1 MSKKSLL
8 PRLPRTEQKQ
18 RSNDRLT
25 NILLTAIIK
34 ANPHHDPTVKDET
47 RLARAREALL
57 GEPNS
62 RGRKSIKDDLL
73 LFPVYEAAFRVEND
87 KMKRA
92 LLSFQDKEVRDEW
105 VKQLQIDVASETGI
119 AKEFAPEF
127 AREMTEQK
135 SIEDWLR
142 KIIGALSLTSAD
154 MADLEGLV
162 TGDSPKAERLKR
174 ILADL
179 EAVGIRSQSPFRT
192 EIDDLN
198 PDTE

>member
-1 MSKKSLL
+1 M
-8 PRLPRTEQKQ
+8 
-18 RSNDRLT
+18 
-25 NILLTAIIK
+25 
-34 ANPHHDPTVKDET
+34 
-47 RLARAREALL
+47 
-57 GEPNS
+57 
-62 RGRKSIKDDLL
+62 

-92 LLSFQDKEVRDEW
+92 LLSFQDQEVRDEW
-105 VKQLQIDVASETGI
+105 VKQLEKDVASETGI

-127 AREMTEQK
+127 TREMTEQK

-162 TGDSPKAERLKR
+162 AGDSPKAERLKR
-174 ILADL
+174 IFAEL

>member
-8 PRLPRTEQKQ
+8 PRLARTEQKQ
-18 RSNDRLT
+18 RSNDRLI

-34 ANPHHDPTVKDET
+34 ANPNHDPTVKDET

-62 RGRKSIKDDLL
+62 RGRKSVKDHLQ
-73 LFPVYEAAFRVEND
+73 LFPVYEAAFRVEKD
-87 KMKRA
+87 KMRRA
-92 LLSFQDKEVRDEW
+92 LLAVQRKEVQGEW
-105 VKQLQIDVASETGI
+105 TLQLEQDVASETGI

-127 AREMTEQK
+127 AREMTDQK

-142 KIIGALSLTSAD
+142 KIIGAISLTSAD

-162 TGDSPKAERLKR
+162 AGDSSKAERLKR

-179 EAVGIRSQSPFRT
+179 EAVGIRCQSPFRT
-192 EIDDLN
+192 EMDDLN

>member
-18 RSNDRLT
+18 RSSDRLT

-62 RGRKSIKDDLL
+62 RGRKAIKDDLL
-73 LFPVYEAAFRVEND
+73 LFPVYEAAFRVEKD

-92 LLSFQDKEVRDEW
+92 LISIQDQEVQDEW
-105 VKQLQIDVASETGI
+105 TSQLEQEFASATEI

-142 KIIGALSLTSAD
+142 KIIGSLSLTSAD

-162 TGDSPKAERLKR
+162 AGDSPKAERLKR

-179 EAVGIRSQSPFRT
+179 EALGIQSQSPFRT

-198 PDTE
+198 TDTE

>member
-8 PRLPRTEQKQ
+8 PRLARTEQKQ

-62 RGRKSIKDDLL
+62 RGRKSTRDDLL

-92 LLSFQDKEVRDEW
+92 LLSFQDQEVRDEW
-105 VKQLQIDVASETGI
+105 VKQLEKDV
-119 AKEFAPEF
+119 
-127 AREMTEQK
+127 
-135 SIEDWLR
+135 
-142 KIIGALSLTSAD
+142 GALSLTSAD

-162 TGDSPKAERLKR
+162 AGDSPKAERLKR

>member
-1 MSKKSLL
+1 MSKKLLL
-8 PRLPRTEQKQ
+8 PRLPRNEQKQ

-73 LFPVYEAAFRVEND
+73 LFPVYEAAFRIEKD

-92 LLSFQDKEVRDEW
+92 LFSVQGQEVQGEW
-105 VKQLQIDVASETGI
+105 TKQLEQDVASETGI
-119 AKEFAPEF
+119 AKEFAPNF
-127 AREMTEQK
+127 TREMTEKK

-142 KIIGALSLTSAD
+142 KIIGSLSLTSAD
-154 MADLEGLV
+154 MADLEGLAS
-162 TGDSPKAERLKR
+162 GDSPKAERLKR
-174 ILADL
+174 ILGDL
-179 EAVGIRSQSPFRT
+179 EAVGIRCQSPFRT
-192 EIDDLN
+192 EIDDLS

>member
-8 PRLPRTEQKQ
+8 PRLPRSEQKQ

-25 NILLTAIIK
+25 NILLAAIIK

-73 LFPVYEAAFRVEND
+73 LFPVYEAAFRIEKD
-87 KMKRA
+87 RMKRA
-92 LLSFQDKEVRDEW
+92 LSSVQSQEVQDEW
-105 VKQLQIDVASETGI
+105 TKQLEQDVASETGI
-119 AKEFAPEF
+119 AKEFAPNF
-127 AREMTEQK
+127 AREITEEK

-162 TGDSPKAERLKR
+162 SGDSPKAERLKR
-174 ILADL
+174 ILVDL
-179 EAVGIRSQSPFRT
+179 EAVGIRCQSPFRT